1 MESELPA
8 VGQRVFLL
16 GTSKW
21 YGAQEYEAHVVDIGT
36 GDKAGTI
43 KVQYNDGGYKRFPIP
58 EYNKLIVPERDEIDE
73 FGTHDY
79 EWADD
84 QYSPAKQ
91 MEMETELGQI
101 KIEIKQALEKKD
113 FLLAD
118 QLQKKMLD
126 RKAASR
132 MLKIERQNLVT
143 AVKRENFLLAHE
155 TQLRID
161 ALIGEAKAEPKADPA
176 NAKSMGEILG
186 EARDKA
192 FRGGAAG
199 VAAGVIQVC
208 LLCFSSL

>member
-1 MESELPA
+1 
-8 VGQRVFLL
+8 
-16 GTSKW
+16 
-21 YGAQEYEAHVVDIGT
+21 
-36 GDKAGTI
+36 
-43 KVQYNDGGYKRFPIP
+43 
-58 EYNKLIVPERDEIDE
+58 
-73 FGTHDY
+73 
-79 EWADD
+79 
-84 QYSPAKQ
+84 
-91 MEMETELGQI
+91 
-101 KIEIKQALEKKD
+101 
-113 FLLAD
+113 
-118 QLQKKMLD
+118 MLD

-161 ALIGEAKAEPKADPA
+161 ALMGEAKAEPKADPA

-199 VAAGVIQVC
+199 VAAGVITVIQVC